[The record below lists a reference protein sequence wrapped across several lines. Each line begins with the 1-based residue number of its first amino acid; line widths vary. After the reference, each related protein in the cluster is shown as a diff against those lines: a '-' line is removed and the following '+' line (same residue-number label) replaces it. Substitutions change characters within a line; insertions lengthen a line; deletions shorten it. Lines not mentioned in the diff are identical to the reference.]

1 MKNSVRLG
9 RIAGVEIGLHWS
21 LLVVVVLL
29 AAGLAAGRFPDEAP
43 HYPVAAHVLAG
54 VVTAVLFLAAVL
66 AHEVAH
72 AVVARHEGV
81 EVDGITLW
89 MLGGMT
95 RMHDDAP
102 TPAAELRITGAGPL
116 TSLVIGIALGG
127 LALGLDALDASRLV
141 VAVLWWLG
149 LINVVLAVFNAL
161 PGAPL
166 DGGRLLHAFLWWRHG
181 DRLRATETSSR
192 AGQVLGWVLVGL
204 GFVEF
209 GFGSG
214 IGGGLWLALL
224 GWFLITSA
232 RAAEARARLQD
243 VLHGR
248 RVADVMTPNPTPV
261 PGWVTAR
268 DFVDH
273 YLLVHRDLAFPVVD
287 GAGNV
292 IGLVTLER
300 VRALPAA
307 ARATTTV
314 AQVATPIAQVPTV
327 APPDPAPALLDAF
340 ANVDVPPAVLVL
352 DGARPVGVV
361 TESDLSRLVT
371 YAGASRDRG
380 V

>member
-1 MKNSVRLG
+1 
-9 RIAGVEIGLHWS
+9 
-21 LLVVVVLL
+21 
-29 AAGLAAGRFPDEAP
+29 
-43 HYPVAAHVLAG
+43 
-54 VVTAVLFLAAVL
+54 
-66 AHEVAH
+66 
-72 AVVARHEGV
+72 VVARHEGV

-95 RMHDDAP
+95 RMHGDAP

-116 TSLVIGIALGG
+116 SSLVIGIALGG

-166 DGGRLLHAFLWWRHG
+166 DGGRLLHAFLWWRRG
-181 DRLRATETSSR
+181 DRLRATETASR

-214 IGGGLWLALL
+214 LGGGLWLALL

-232 RAAEARARLQD
+232 RAEEERARLQD
-243 VLHGR
+243 VLQDR
-248 RVADVMTPNPTPV
+248 RVSDVMTPNPTPV

-287 GAGNV
+287 DAGQV
-292 IGLVTLER
+292 TGLVTLER
-300 VRALPAA
+300 VRALSPAA
-307 ARATTTV
+307 RGTATV
-314 AQVATPIAQVPTV
+314 AQVATPIAEAPTV
-327 APPDPAPALLDAF
+327 APTDPAPTLLDAF
-340 ANVDVPPAVLVL
+340 AQVDVPPAVLVL
-352 DGARPVGVV
+352 DGGRPVGVV

-371 YAGASRDRG
+371 SGGASRGPAR
-380 V
+380 